1 LSIDMGNKRH
11 SNGQKFYSLCVVL
24 SSFVSSTN
32 DAFAISQSDA
42 GLLGQI
48 EKEVQAESIS
58 DRSYEEIQTLVD
70 RYPNDDHIRL
80 LLGDCLDSLGLPSQA
95 MEQYETAVQLG
106 PNDPKAVATL
116 IKAKYKRGYLDE
128 AEKLLDSAR
137 KRFPESSD
145 LDFWS
150 ANFLFSKKNYD
161 EAEKMYLKAL
171 QFGKPVPGLP
181 TALANMKLMRK
192 QYQTAVALAD
202 QDLEIDPKLFAALEI
217 KGLALVKLGKF
228 DQACPLLK
236 QAFEAHRS
244 NQELQVA
251 YIQCLL
257 WKSDYAEALRP
268 ALVHLSA
275 TASEYSDPVIAKKLV
290 SSIIGHLTEQQ
301 INEAIAEVSKYPMY
315 NMRSGY
321 HFALGDLLDRRNYH
335 ALAVEQYREGLS
347 LSPEFGRGWYRLG
360 LDQETV
366 LRDYD
371 GALVSY
377 KKAVQYCPRDS
388 EVTNHFTRLQSR
400 ITTRKQDLAWL
411 LKDKLKLNDLLR
423 K

>member
-1 LSIDMGNKRH
+1 MGNKGH
-11 SNGQKFYSLCVVL
+11 SNRQKLYSLCVVL
-24 SSFVSSTN
+24 VLSSFISPN
-32 DAFAISQSDA
+32 HIAFAVSQSDL
-42 GLLGQI
+42 GLLGEI

-58 DRSYEEIQTLVD
+58 DRSFEQIQILVE

-80 LLGDCLDSLGLPSQA
+80 LLGDCLDSLGLPTQA
-95 MEQYETAVQLG
+95 MEQYQTAVQLG

-116 IKAKYKRGYLDE
+116 IKAKYKRGYVDE

-150 ANFLFSKKNYD
+150 ANFLFSKKNDD
-161 EAEKMYLKAL
+161 EAEKLYLKAL
-171 QFGKPVPGLP
+171 QAGKPVPGLP

-192 QYQTAVALAD
+192 QYQVAVALAD
-202 QDLEIDPKLFAALEI
+202 QDLEIDPKLFAAVEVKAWRLLNWASSARLAHFSSRHLRRTVAI
-217 KGLALVKLGKF
+217 KNCRLPTYNAFSGKATMRKHF
-228 DQACPLLK
+228 VLPWCIYLL
-236 QAFEAHRS
+236 QPVNIPILS
-244 NQELQVA
+244 LP
-251 YIQCLL
+251 
-257 WKSDYAEALRP
+257 KSSVSSMIA
-268 ALVHLSA
+268 HLS
-275 TASEYSDPVIAKKLV
+275 
-290 SSIIGHLTEQQ
+290 EQQ
-301 INEAIAEVSKYPMY
+301 IKEAIAEVSKYPMY
-315 NMRSGY
+315 NMRAGY

-335 ALAVEQYREGLS
+335 ALAVAQYREGLS

-377 KKAVQYCPRDS
+377 KKAVQYSPRDP
-388 EVTNHFTRLQSR
+388 EIANHFTRLQSR
-400 ITTRKQDLAWL
+400 IATRKQDLAWL